1 MRKTTN
7 SNHSGK
13 RGLLIA
19 LCIVLSILLLLL
31 TGVAVLLSVWNNYK
45 GKINY
50 VEHKGVKESE
60 LYQQMREDG
69 ELLEDDDEIINILLI
84 GQDSW
89 SGQGRQRS
97 DSMILCTV
105 NLHTDTFTM
114 TSFMRDMYVE
124 IPGYSANKLN
134 AAYQMGGME
143 LLDLSLLLNFG
154 IVVDYN
160 IEIDFEGFMNAVD
173 IVGGIDMELTQ
184 AEADYLNARGNWD
197 IDNSTAGQWNLK
209 AGKNHLTGEQAL
221 AYCRTRY
228 VGNADFGRTERQRKV
243 LTELINECK
252 TLSVREIDGLLKE
265 ILPLLTTDMSSEQ
278 IDKYILEILP
288 MLPNLKTNQMRVPAD
303 GAYYDDTVNG
313 MSVLIPDLEKNKE
326 LLRQML
332 HK

>member
-7 SNHSGK
+7 IKRTGK

-19 LCIVLSILLLLL
+19 MCIVLSITLLLLV
-31 TGVAVLLSVWNNYK
+31 GVAVLLSVWNNYK
-45 GKINY
+45 GEINY
-50 VEHKGVKESE
+50 VEHMGVKESE
-60 LYQQMREDG
+60 LYRQMREDG
-69 ELLEDDDEIINILLI
+69 ELLEDDDQIINILLI

-114 TSFMRDMYVE
+114 TSFMRDMYVQ

-209 AGKNHLTGEQAL
+209 AGINHLTGEQAL

-243 LTELINECK
+243 LTELIDRCK
-252 TLSVREIDGLLKE
+252 TLSVRELDSLLRE
-265 ILPLLTTDMSSEQ
+265 VLPLLTTDMSSAQ
-278 IDKYILEILP
+278 IDKYILKILP
-288 MLPNLKTNQMRVPAD
+288 MLPNLKTNQMRIPAD

-313 MSVLIPDLEKNKE
+313 MSVLVPDLEKNKE